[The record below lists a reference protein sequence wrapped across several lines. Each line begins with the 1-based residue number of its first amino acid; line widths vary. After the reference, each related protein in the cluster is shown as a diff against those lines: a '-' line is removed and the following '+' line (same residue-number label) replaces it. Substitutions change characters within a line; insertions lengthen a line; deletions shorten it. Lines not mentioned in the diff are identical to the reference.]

1 MLDKLKKIYPS
12 LITHD
17 QHLTHDKNY
26 NWFITNHNLIFGF
39 HQKDLESKHK
49 HIFEIFLHPYNNF
62 LPIQTPTEKLWLER
76 IRGNNET
83 QPKHPF
89 RFIYFKLP
97 NGQMSA
103 VDFSEALHT
112 LFDYKYPIL
121 WENDIEGV
129 IIEEIPETSE
139 AI

>member
-12 LITHD
+12 LITYD

-26 NWFITNHNLIFGF
+26 NWFTTNQHIIFVI
-39 HQKDLESKHK
+39 HQKELHDTDKQLPDM
-49 HIFEIFLHPYNNF
+49 FLHTYNTA
-62 LPIQTPTEKLWLER
+62 LPLEPPTHELRLNR
-76 IRGNNET
+76 IPGHNET

-89 RFIYFKLP
+89 RFIHFQLP

-112 LFDYKYPIL
+112 LFHYNYPIL
-121 WENDIEGV
+121 WENDI
-129 IIEEIPETSE
+129 
-139 AI
+139 